1 MSGFREGGGPVAV
14 QVDVSFEVY
23 PPRSVEKMPELQES
37 IRVLDSIGPEFISV
51 TFGAGGS
58 STRDSLDV
66 LRFIRD
72 EVQATA
78 LAHLTCVGTTRD
90 EATELVK
97 SFLDEGITH
106 FLALR
111 GDLPEGESEHGGEL
125 AHAVHLV
132 ELMTSLSSH
141 HTAPERVAVAAFP
154 NGHPESPTPDHDI
167 ETLLRKQNA
176 GATLAITQLF
186 FYTADYVAFVDKA
199 RVAGV
204 TIPIL
209 PGLMPITSP
218 GRLNR
223 VLELSGEA
231 RPQEL
236 SDALLGTE
244 DVHAR
249 EAHGV
254 QWSARMIEE
263 LVDAGAP
270 GVHLYAFNQHRTVLS
285 VLEQAGVG

>member
-1 MSGFREGGGPVAV
+1 MVEPTETIA
-14 QVDVSFEVY
+14 VSFEVY
-23 PPRSVEKMPELQES
+23 PPRSAEKMPELQES
-37 IRVLDSIGPEFISV
+37 IRVLDSVGPEFISV

-58 STRDSLDV
+58 STRDSLEV

-72 EVQATA
+72 ESRATP

-90 EATELVK
+90 EATGLVE

-111 GDLPEGESEHGGEL
+111 GDLPEGQNTHSGEL
-125 AHAVHLV
+125 AHAVDLV
-132 ELMTSLSSH
+132 GLMTSLSSH
-141 HTAPERVAVAAFP
+141 HTVPERVAVAAFP

-167 ETLLRKQNA
+167 ETLLAKQDA

-199 RVAGV
+199 QSAGV

-223 VLELSGEA
+223 VLELSGEQ
-231 RPQEL
+231 RPVEL
-236 SDALLGTE
+236 SDALTGTE
-244 DVHAR
+244 DSHER
-249 EAHGV
+249 EDIGIA
-254 QWSARMIEE
+254 WSARMVEE
-263 LVDAGAP
+263 LVAAGAP
-270 GVHLYAFNQHRTVLS
+270 GVHLYAFNQHSTVLS
-285 VLEQAGVG
+285 VLERAGVR

>member
-1 MSGFREGGGPVAV
+1 MTVRVN
-14 QVDVSFEVY
+14 VSFEVY
-23 PPRSVEKMPELQES
+23 PPRSAEKMPHLQES
-37 IRVLDSIGPEFISV
+37 IRLLDSARPEFISV

-58 STRDSLDV
+58 STRDSLEV

-72 EVQATA
+72 ESRATP
-78 LAHLTCVGTTRD
+78 LAHLTCVGTTKI

-111 GDLPEGESEHGGEL
+111 GDLPKGQDAHGGEL

-141 HTAPERVAVAAFP
+141 HTSPERVAVAAFP
-154 NGHPESPTPDHDI
+154 NGHPESATPDHDI

-199 RVAGV
+199 RAAGV

-231 RPQEL
+231 RPREL
-236 SDALLGTE
+236 ADALEGT
-244 DVHAR
+244 DDAQAR
-249 EAHGV
+249 EALG
-254 QWSARMIEE
+254 IEWTAGMVTE
-263 LVDAGAP
+263 LVAAGAP

-285 VLEQAGVG
+285 VLEQAGVR